1 MSKSDWIKLKAD
13 DGFELAAWRAEPE
26 GAPRGAVVVIQEI
39 FGVNSHIRSIAD
51 RLAAEGYL
59 AIAPAGFDRLQPG
72 FDVGYGDAD
81 RAVSVGLMQKIV
93 REDAMKDIAAAIAA
107 GASAGKV
114 GIVGFCM
121 GGTFVWAAAA
131 NLSGLSAAV
140 GYYGG
145 GILGL
150 KDLQPKI
157 PTMLH
162 FGELDGHIPVAGVRE
177 LAAQHPDVQVFL
189 YNANHGFHCDQ
200 RASYDAPSAAEAWG
214 RTIPFFRQHIG

>member
-1 MSKSDWIKLKAD
+1 MSKSGWIKLTAD

-26 GAPRGAVVVIQEI
+26 GAPRGAIVVIQEI

-59 AIAPAGFDRLQPG
+59 AIAPAIFDRLQPG

-81 RAVSVGLMQKIV
+81 RAAGMGIVQKLV
-93 REDAMKDIAAAIAA
+93 RENAMKDVAAAIAA
-107 GASAGKV
+107 AASAGKV
-114 GIVGFCM
+114 GIVGFCL
-121 GGTFVWAAAA
+121 GGTFAWAAAA
-131 NLSGLSAAV
+131 NLPGLSAAV

-150 KDLQPKI
+150 KDLKPKV

-162 FGELDGHIPVAGVRE
+162 FGELDAHIPVDGVRG
-177 LAAQHPDVQVFL
+177 LAAQHPDVPVFL
-189 YNANHGFHCDQ
+189 YNAEHGFHCDQ
-200 RASYDAPSAAEAWG
+200 RGSYDAASAAEAWG
-214 RTIPFFRQHIG
+214 RTIPFFREHIG